1 MPNRPVTASVTIWHA
16 PPLPDPETAL
26 SWLGPDE
33 RSRAASFRHAIDRAR
48 FVTGRAM
55 TRALLAERLGVTPA
69 AIDLRICAR
78 ESATPGKPHV
88 PGAPP
93 FSIAHAGD
101 WVLVAVVDSVSEGRP
116 GQAGQ
121 QGPGP
126 PGPDAGEARGDLA
139 PGAGVHVGVDV
150 ESTSPARDHL
160 GDLLDAV
167 PHAERPGG
175 GWTPE
180 SFTRSWVRREAV
192 LKAVGTGLLAPRDD
206 LLLTPADRPAAVVRS
221 GGALPGPDRLALAD
235 VDVAGAS
242 PSTGVG
248 VTLGMLD
255 GRPQRSGASPSTGVD
270 VTLGMLDG
278 RPQRSGASPS
288 AGASFTLGGGG
299 GGAAYLAAVALC
311 SPHGP
316 VALGSVGLADGLT
329 LLARH
334 GLVVP

>member
-1 MPNRPVTASVTIWHA
+1 VPNRPVTASVTIWHA
-16 PPLPDPETAL
+16 PPLPEPLTVL
-26 SWLGPDE
+26 SWLAPDE
-33 RSRAASFRHAIDRAR
+33 QSRAARFRHAIDRAR

-55 TRALLAERLGVTPA
+55 TRALLAARLGTTPA
-69 AIDLRICAR
+69 AVELRICAR

-101 WVLVAVVDSVSEGRP
+101 WVLVAIIDSVSEGRP
-116 GQAGQ
+116 EQAGQ
-121 QGPGP
+121 QGPGLP
-126 PGPDAGEARGDLA
+126 GPGLPGPGLPGPDAGEARGDLMT
-139 PGAGVHVGVDV
+139 PCAGVRVGVDV
-150 ESTSPARDHL
+150 ESTSPARDRL

-206 LLLTPADRPAAVVRS
+206 LLLSPADRPAAVVRS

-235 VDVAGAS
+235 VDLAGAS
-242 PSTGVG
+242 PSTGAS
-248 VTLGMLD
+248 VTLGMF
-255 GRPQRSGASPSTGVD
+255 GGHPR
-270 VTLGMLDG
+270 
-278 RPQRSGASPS
+278 RSGASPS
-288 AGASFTLGGGG
+288 AGAGVALGEGGPGTGGGG
-299 GGAAYLAAVALC
+299 QEHLAAVALC

-329 LLARH
+329 LLTRH
-334 GLVVP
+334 GLVP